1 MATVDLS
8 VLFLF
13 LGTAQ
18 THLDLFKR
26 SSQPE
31 GGWGRGVLKASCHG
45 DYVFPFCERYMD
57 GQGPAPACPPV
68 PTLTGQAGVK
78 IMTMPHK
85 SPKWTC
91 PSIATVNIY

>member
-1 MATVDLS
+1 MAIVDLS

-26 SSQPE
+26 SSQP
-31 GGWGRGVLKASCHG
+31 GGDWEKGVLKAPCYG
-45 DYVFPFCERYMD
+45 DYMFPFRERDMD
-57 GQGPAPACPPV
+57 GQGSPCLPPA
-68 PTLTGQAGVK
+68 PTLTREAGVK
-78 IMTMPHK
+78 IMTMPRE

-91 PSIATVNIY
+91 PSTATVDIY